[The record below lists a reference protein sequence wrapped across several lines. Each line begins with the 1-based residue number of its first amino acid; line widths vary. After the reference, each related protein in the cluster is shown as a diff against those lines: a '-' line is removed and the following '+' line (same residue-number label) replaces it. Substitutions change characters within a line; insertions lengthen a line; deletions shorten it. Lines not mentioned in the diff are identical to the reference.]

1 MTDSSM
7 NLHNGPIA
15 MVQHYLHI
23 LLKWKWIAVFFF
35 VAVVGGATL
44 FSFLIPPIYTSKG
57 SIWIEEQ
64 LNILPFEDI
73 QRPDNTGLLPPS
85 YSQLLQSRALAA
97 KVIDKLKLFENLEFA
112 GKPPRGEKLADPSDP
127 IFRERLIENFL
138 KRISVR
144 PIERTKLL
152 EVTFSDRDPKFAS
165 ETLNALFD
173 EYIDMIIRQRYET
186 SERATE
192 FLKIQIA
199 TVRSEIEESEKKLS
213 EYGTSKNILP
223 LSASEAPT
231 VAKLSE
237 VNKAVTDATIDRVT
251 KYDRYNQLKAGIITE
266 LAGSP
271 IDSPV
276 RRLNDQLARLSQ
288 EYAKRLGT
296 LRPEYPEMQ
305 RLKSEIDSVKED
317 LQNESKKMID
327 AAYADYQ
334 AALKKE
340 YSLQGLLEKL
350 RTDAFKANSNSIV
363 YNSQRI
369 ELENKKALLESLSK
383 RQSETDLSAQ
393 LKSLEAA
400 NIWVVDKANFPLR
413 PMSPNKRRNVLLG
426 FLAGLAGA
434 VGLALMLEY
443 LNNTVK
449 TSKDITNS
457 TGFPILGS
465 IPAFDIETNPKGPK
479 AEITRIIG
487 MIRGKSEPRKEKDR
501 GPKRKEVFVGLGGL
515 APQRDQAGGRAD
527 QEAKLARIEL
537 IASREPQSIQ
547 AESYRSVR
555 TTLLVSAP
563 PGNIKSILITSP
575 LAREGKSATVANLG
589 LSLAQAN
596 KRVVMV
602 DSDLRKPRLS
612 RIFGPQSGSGLTHYV
627 SSRIEAAELVK
638 PTPFPH
644 LYLISSGPIPANPI
658 ELLTS
663 EKMVNLI
670 SFLKQSFDYIL
681 FDTPPLL
688 AVSDAVAMGPMI
700 DGVILVA
707 RGGQT
712 PIPALKQ
719 AKQKLDTHNIKCIGV
734 ILNGVDLVEQDGYYA
749 KQYYNYSKHE

>member
-7 NLHNGPIA
+7 NIKDGPVA
-15 MVQHYLHI
+15 TVQHYWHI
-23 LLKWKWIAVFFF
+23 LLKWKWTAVFFF
-35 VAVVGGATL
+35 VVVVGGATL
-44 FSFLIPPIYTSKG
+44 FSFLIPPIFTSKG

-64 LNILPFEDI
+64 LNILPFEDV
-73 QRPDNTGLLPPS
+73 QRFDTTSQSPQS
-85 YSQLLQSRALAA
+85 YSQLLQSRALAT
-97 KVIDKLKLFENLEFA
+97 KVIDKLKLFENPKFV
-112 GKPPRGEKLADPSDP
+112 GPPPKGEKLPDPSDP

-144 PIERTKLL
+144 PIQNTKLL
-152 EVTFSDRDPKFAS
+152 EVTYNDRDPKFAS

-192 FLKIQIA
+192 FLKTQIV
-199 TVRSEIEESEKKLS
+199 TVRTEIEESEKKIN

-223 LSASEAPT
+223 LTASEAPT

-237 VNKAVTDATIDRVT
+237 VNKAVTDATIDRVN
-251 KYDRYNQLKAGIITE
+251 KYDRYNQLKAGVVTE
-266 LAGSP
+266 LSGYS
-271 IDSPV
+271 IDSPA
-276 RRLNDQLARLSQ
+276 RRLHDQYARLSQ

-317 LQNESKKMID
+317 LQNEAKKMTD

-340 YSLQGLLEKL
+340 YSLQGLLEQL

-363 YNSQRI
+363 YNSLRI

-383 RQSETDLSAQ
+383 RQSETDLSAR
-393 LKSLEAA
+393 LRSLEAA
-400 NIWVVDKANFPLR
+400 NIWIVDKANFPLR
-413 PMSPNKRRNVLLG
+413 KTSPNKRRNVLYG
-426 FLAGLAGA
+426 FLVGLAGA
-434 VGLALMLEY
+434 VGLALGLEY

-449 TSKDITNS
+449 TSKDVTNS
-457 TGFPILGS
+457 TGFPILGAV
-465 IPAFDIETNPKGPK
+465 PAFEKEANPKSPK
-479 AEITRIIG
+479 AEFKRIVNIV
-487 MIRGKSEPRKEKDR
+487 RGKGEPRKEKER
-501 GPKRKEVFVGLGGL
+501 GPKRKEVFVGL
-515 APQRDQAGGRAD
+515 APQRDQAGGRGD
-527 QEAKLARIEL
+527 QEAKLPSIEL

-547 AESYRSVR
+547 AESYRSIR

-563 PGNIKSILITSP
+563 PGNIKSIAITSP

-589 LSLAQAN
+589 LTLAQAN
-596 KRVVMV
+596 KRVIMV
-602 DSDLRKPRLS
+602 DSDLRKPKLS
-612 RIFGPQSGSGLTHYV
+612 RIFGLQSGSGLTHYV
-627 SSRIEAAELVK
+627 SSRIEAADLVK
-638 PTPFPH
+638 STPFPH
-644 LYLISSGPIPANPI
+644 LFLISSGPIPVNPI

-663 EKMVNLI
+663 EKMGHLV
-670 SFLKQSFDYIL
+670 SFLRQSFDYIL

-688 AVSDAVAMGPMI
+688 AVSDAAAMGPMI

-719 AKQKLDTHNIKCIGV
+719 AKQKLDQHKIKCIGV

-749 KQYYNYSKHE
+749 KQYYNYSKAE

>member
-7 NLHNGPIA
+7 NIKDGPVA
-15 MVQHYLHI
+15 RVQHYWHI
-23 LLKWKWIAVFFF
+23 LLKWKWTAVFFF
-35 VAVVGGATL
+35 VVVVGGATL
-44 FSFLIPPIYTSKG
+44 FSFLTPPIFTSKG

-64 LNILPFEDI
+64 LNILPFEDV
-73 QRPDNTGLLPPS
+73 QRFDNTSQSLQS
-85 YSQLLQSRALAA
+85 YSQLLQSRALAT
-97 KVIDKLKLFENLEFA
+97 KVIEKLKLFENPKFV
-112 GKPPRGEKLADPSDP
+112 GIPPKGEKLPDPSDP

-138 KRISVR
+138 TKISVR
-144 PIERTKLL
+144 PIQNTKLL

-192 FLKIQIA
+192 FLKTQIT
-199 TVRSEIEESEKKLS
+199 TVRTEIEVSEKKLN

-223 LSASEAPT
+223 LTASETPI

-237 VNKAVTDATIDRVT
+237 VNKAVTDATIDRVN
-251 KYDRYNQLKAGIITE
+251 KHDRYSQLKAGIVTE
-266 LAGSP
+266 LSGSP
-271 IDSPV
+271 IDSSV
-276 RRLNDQLARLSQ
+276 RGLQDQFARLSQ
-288 EYAKRLGT
+288 EYARRSGT
-296 LRPEYPEMQ
+296 LKPEYPEMQ
-305 RLKSEIDSVKED
+305 RLKSEIDSVKEN
-317 LQNESKKMID
+317 LQNESKKMTD

-334 AALKKE
+334 AALTKE
-340 YSLQGLLEKL
+340 YSLLGLLEKL

-363 YNSQRI
+363 YNSLRI
-369 ELENKKALLESLSK
+369 DLENKKSLIESLSK
-383 RQSETDLSAQ
+383 RRSETDMSAQ
-393 LKSLEAA
+393 LRSLEAA

-413 PMSPNKRRNVLLG
+413 PMSPNKRKNVLLG
-426 FLAGLAGA
+426 FLAGLAGGI
-434 VGLALMLEY
+434 GLAIGLEY

-449 TSKDITNS
+449 TSKDVTNS

-465 IPAFDIETNPKGPK
+465 IPAFEKEANPRSPK
-479 AEITRIIG
+479 AEFKRIVNTV
-487 MIRGKSEPRKEKDR
+487 RGKGEPRKEKE
-501 GPKRKEVFVGLGGL
+501 PKRKEVFVGL
-515 APQRDQAGGRAD
+515 ARQRDQAGGRGD
-527 QEAKLARIEL
+527 QEAKPASIEL

-547 AESYRSVR
+547 AESYRSIR

-575 LAREGKSATVANLG
+575 LAQEGKSSTVANLG
-589 LSLAQAN
+589 LTLAQAN
-596 KRVVMV
+596 KRVIMV
-602 DSDLRKPRLS
+602 DSDLRKPKLS
-612 RIFGPQSGSGLTHYV
+612 RIFGLQSGSGLTHYV
-627 SSRIEAAELVK
+627 SSRIEAADLLK
-638 PTPFPH
+638 STPFPH
-644 LYLISSGPIPANPI
+644 LFLISSGPIPTNPI

-663 EKMVNLI
+663 EKMGNLI

-681 FDTPPLL
+681 FDAPPLL

-719 AKQKLDTHNIKCIGV
+719 AKQKLDTHKIKCIGV

-749 KQYYNYSKHE
+749 KQYYNYSKAE